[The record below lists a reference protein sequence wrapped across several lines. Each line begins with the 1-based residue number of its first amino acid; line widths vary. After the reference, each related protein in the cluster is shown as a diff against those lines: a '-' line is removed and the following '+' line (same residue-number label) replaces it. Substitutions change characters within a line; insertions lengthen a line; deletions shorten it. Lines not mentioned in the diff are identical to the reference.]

1 MDSQFSLAIYMAKKR
16 LKIYSFLLLTALL
29 ISGFSAFSAW
39 TALAVLAQVP
49 EQTALPES
57 RVVDPALLQSPSP
70 AAVPVQENVVQE
82 NAVQANS
89 VQADPV
95 PGTPVETASPLSAS
109 DLDSA
114 PQTVASP
121 LVQASAEP
129 YHARWARESVH
140 VLEENGI
147 ALPSN
152 INYAEL
158 INRNDYLNVLAK
170 IADVSR
176 NQLALP
182 HEQSLIGE
190 ITRAEAVHR
199 VILAFGLEQ
208 ALKTPITQESRF
220 RDILPQHPAYAAVV
234 LAENLK
240 LINGYPDR
248 TIRPDERL
256 SWGEALIL
264 IETLY
269 SWRKALPTDAP
280 QWVRNYQKRQNMWY
294 QLVDGF
300 RLLLTLAYVGIALFF
315 FIKSYRRSRHQ
326 QGSPFKS
333 LSFLLGTLTLLLAL
347 MWINDILFNY
357 RLIPR
362 EIYAIGGL
370 ISIFVAL
377 LMLKTGSHID
387 EKMSEPKPQ
396 AVIDSGYVESVNHE
410 KGEIFIK
417 DIQTQS
423 HALAVVSPDTKI
435 ASHLEGKSVAAFFSE
450 IRAGDI
456 VSLKGASSFNGS
468 VIEAERLSIVQRE
481 VVKAQQQEI
490 NWQSQTSQNQ
500 QTQQIHNRITPRPP
514 GSSQA

>member
-1 MDSQFSLAIYMAKKR
+1 MAKKQ
-16 LKIYSFLLLTALL
+16 LKIYPLFLLMLLL
-29 ISGFSAFSAW
+29 ISEFSALSSW
-39 TALAVLAQVP
+39 TALAQVQTAVP
-49 EQTALPES
+49 EQTTAVPEQTQTQTAQPEAAVLSPSTLPES
-57 RVVDPALLQSPSP
+57 RVVDPALLSPSP
-70 AAVPVQENVVQE
+70 ADQPVNAAQVTAAPESAAPESAVPERTAPE
-82 NAVQANS
+82 S
-89 VQADPV
+89 
-95 PGTPVETASPLSAS
+95 TET
-109 DLDSA
+109 
-114 PQTVASP
+114 VSP
-121 LVQASAEP
+121 LVQGTAEP
-129 YHARWARESVH
+129 YHARWARQSVH

-158 INRNDYLNVLAK
+158 INRADYLNVLAK
-170 IADVSR
+170 IADTSR
-176 NQLALP
+176 SQLVLP
-182 HEQSLIGE
+182 YEQSLIGE
-190 ITRAEAVHR
+190 ITRAEAIHR

-208 ALKTPITQESRF
+208 ALKAPVTQESRF
-220 RDILPQHPAYAAVV
+220 RDILPQHPAFAAVV

-326 QGSPFKS
+326 QASPFKS
-333 LSFLLGTLTLLLAL
+333 LSFLLGIVTLLLAL
-347 MWINDILFNY
+347 MWVNDILFNY

-417 DIQTQS
+417 DIQTQA

-481 VVKAQQQEI
+481 VVQAQQQQI
-490 NWQSQTSQNQ
+490 NWQTQTSQNQ
-500 QTQQIHNRITPRPP
+500 QTQQIQNRITPRPP
-514 GSSQA
+514 SAPQA